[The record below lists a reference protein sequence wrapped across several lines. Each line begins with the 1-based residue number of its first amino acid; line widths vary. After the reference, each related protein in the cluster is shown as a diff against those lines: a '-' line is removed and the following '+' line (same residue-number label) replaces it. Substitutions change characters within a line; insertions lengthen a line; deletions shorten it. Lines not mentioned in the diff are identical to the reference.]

1 MLTKNI
7 IKFTRSLANKKERY
21 SQSLFIIEGVK
32 IVREAIELGLPI
44 DSIYASSNQLNKI
57 DSELVTEA
65 SSKDM
70 ERCTSLKKAPG
81 ILAILPFLEKPK
93 LDLNKGK
100 YILLDRINDPGNL
113 GTIIRIADWF
123 GLDAIICSEDSVDV
137 YNQKVVQ
144 SSMGSIF
151 RIPVYYEDLEKVIKD
166 NSLPVIAADMNGD
179 DFSTFKYPS
188 SSLLLMGSESHGIS
202 DELLALVDHKI
213 TIPRI
218 GEAESLNVSVA
229 TGILCQAFAKA

>member
-44 DSIYASSNQLNKI
+44 DSIYASPNQLSKI
-57 DSELVTEA
+57 DSGLVTEA

-123 GLDAIICSEDSVDV
+123 GLDAIICSKDSVDV

-151 RIPVYYEDLEKVIKD
+151 RIPV
-166 NSLPVIAADMNGD
+166 SM
-179 DFSTFKYPS
+179 
-188 SSLLLMGSESHGIS
+188 
-202 DELLALVDHKI
+202 KI
-213 TIPRI
+213 W
-218 GEAESLNVSVA
+218 
-229 TGILCQAFAKA
+229 KK